1 MEARRIARSP
11 SPSAAAGLTRR
22 SALLLPLLLAACG
35 GGEPKYYPPL
45 NYSRLPP
52 LRLNVARIE
61 IEQHFFPSGMA
72 PDVTQFD
79 PVPPVEA
86 LRSMANERLKAF
98 GSSGRAVFVIQNAS
112 LTRQDD
118 TITGHMDVILNVYPS
133 DTGPRAGFA
142 EARVSRQ
149 YTGDLGDLRERLYE
163 MTKAMMKA
171 MNLEFEYQVRNRLHD
186 WMASGT
192 AAVPPV
198 QAQPLN
204 SGPPPGTPPSP
215 NAPPS
220 APPAPPSAA
229 PPSAPP
235 PPPETA
241 LPPPV
246 PMPPPGRS

>member
-1 MEARRIARSP
+1 MEARRIARPLSQP
-11 SPSAAAGLTRR
+11 AATGLSRR

-35 GGEPKYYPPL
+35 GGEPKLYPPL
-45 NYSRLPP
+45 SFHRLPP

-72 PDVTQFD
+72 PDVTQVD
-79 PVPPVEA
+79 PVPPIDA
-86 LRSMANERLKAF
+86 LRAMANERLKAF
-98 GSSGRAVFVIQNAS
+98 GSTGRAVFIIQNAS
-112 LTRQDD
+112 LTKQDD
-118 TITGHMDVILNVYPS
+118 TITGDMDVVLNVYPS

-149 YTGDLGDLRERLYE
+149 YTGDTDDLRERLYD
-163 MTKAMMKA
+163 MTKAMMQA
-171 MNLEFEYQVRNRLHD
+171 MNVEFEYQVRNRLHD
-186 WMASGT
+186 WLASGT

-204 SGPPPGTPPSP
+204 AGPPPGTPPAP
-215 NAPPS
+215 NAPP
-220 APPAPPSAA
+220 PPNM

-246 PMPPPGRS
+246 PMPPPGNS